1 MLPRWSGLAKRLLLF
16 HVETEVDRV
25 YIGSPHMVRV
35 FDHENRRAFLIQK
48 EGLPDADNLLITIQE
63 KIKWADTMSELDK
76 KHKKENE
83 ERFEEANNVLSTSNI
98 LFILPA
104 VTYLLFGK
112 FVAGWH
118 TPNTQVSFSN
128 DSNPSLGDNVKES
141 HKVDQSSSSFYIV
154 RDDLLHPLVNV
165 NGNKAR
171 ELDAL
176 LPLVEDHLGTD
187 VGLLLKLFQQHALK
201 QLKEAIELCLTHCE
215 LYEHIG
221 IKPPKGVILY
231 GKPRTDKTLLA
242 KIHGKRCGTAPSE
255 DNDTLFLGN
264 IYNTWTKAAV
274 RQKLKDYGIEGV
286 ERIMLIDDPPC

>member
-1 MLPRWSGLAKRLLLF
+1 MVSNANRWHEILRAFGCSICPGTRMHWLVVVSLGYSRGDHWRFGVGSSDCDGWFVRLHVICWLFGCNEENSTTQNLITLRPSQRRSKMLEDIVPEENPSRKINGQKVAGKVIKEELES
-16 HVETEVDRV
+16 VERQAEEERDAHNATKMVDRV

-154 RDDLLHPLVNV
+154 RDDLLHPLVN
-165 NGNKAR
+165 GNKAR

-176 LPLVEDHLGTD
+176 L
-187 VGLLLKLFQQHALK
+187 
-201 QLKEAIELCLTHCE
+201 
-215 LYEHIG
+215 
-221 IKPPKGVILY
+221 
-231 GKPRTDKTLLA
+231 
-242 KIHGKRCGTAPSE
+242 KI
-255 DNDTLFLGN
+255 
-264 IYNTWTKAAV
+264 I
-274 RQKLKDYGIEGV
+274 
-286 ERIMLIDDPPC
+286 